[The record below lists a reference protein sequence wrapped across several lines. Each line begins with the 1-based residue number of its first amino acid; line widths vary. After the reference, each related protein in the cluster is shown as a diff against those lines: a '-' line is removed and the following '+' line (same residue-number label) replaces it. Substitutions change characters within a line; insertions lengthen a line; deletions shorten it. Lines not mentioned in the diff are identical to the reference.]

1 MPDSADGA
9 RRDLQT
15 RMLRAV
21 LLLDA
26 GLYLD
31 AAVRWELGCGFVV
44 RPPWLVATMA
54 MAVVFWLFNRFLV
67 SFLVVDI
74 VQALLTFPL
83 WCWAFIIA
91 GTGNPYIDWRTL
103 PVVDFF
109 RISLLDNW
117 LRDGG
122 FLMAILAGLAHGALA
137 PGWRSSTRGGR
148 ARSEVSW
155 RRGLG
160 LALIIASSVA
170 LIPPV
175 ELAASFYT
183 GHVDPRDPLG
193 TRLGLLE
200 MMRGLI
206 WLLVCVA
213 GMGQLVKSWR
223 LRVGRS

>member
-1 MPDSADGA
+1 MPDSAHGA
-9 RRDLQT
+9 RRDLQK

-31 AAVRWELGCGFVV
+31 AAVRWELGCGFLV
-44 RPPWLVATMA
+44 RPRWLVATMA

-67 SFLVVDI
+67 NFLVVDI

-91 GTGNPYIDWRTL
+91 STGNPYIDWRTL

-117 LRDGG
+117 LGDGG

-137 PGWRSSTRGGR
+137 PSWRTSTRSGQP
-148 ARSEVSW
+148 RSEASW
-155 RRGLG
+155 CRGLG
-160 LALIIASSVA
+160 LALVIASTVA

-193 TRLGLLE
+193 TRLAVVQV
-200 MMRGLI
+200 MRAVS
-206 WLLVCVA
+206 WLVVCAA
-213 GMGQLVKSWR
+213 GIAQLVKSR
-223 LRVGRS
+223 RVGLGRA